1 MQFRE
6 ATINDIDKIVAL
18 VNVAYRGE
26 KGWTT
31 ENALVDGDRTTSAE
45 VLGYITNPKSHLFI
59 LANASIEAV
68 ICVEEQNGSA
78 YIGFFAVNPRL
89 QGEGVGKKLLQK
101 AEEFA
106 TKQLNIKHLL
116 MSVLADRVELI
127 EFYERRGYIR
137 TKKIEDY
144 PIHLNVGIP
153 KHELYVVTLAKYIKK
168 TC

>member
-6 ATINDIDKIVAL
+6 ATAEDIHEIVAL
-18 VNVAYRGE
+18 VNIAYRGE

-31 ENALVDGDRTTSAE
+31 ENALVDGDRTTPAE
-45 VLGYITNPKSHLFI
+45 VLGYITNPKSHLFV
-59 LANASIEAV
+59 LANASIKSV
-68 ICVEEQNGSA
+68 ICVEVQNSSA

-106 TKQLNIKHLL
+106 IKQLNIKHLL

-144 PIHLNVGIP
+144 PINLNVGIP
-153 KHELYVVTLAKYIKK
+153 KKELKVISLEKSL
-168 TC
+168 

>member
-1 MQFRE
+1 M
-6 ATINDIDKIVAL
+6 
-18 VNVAYRGE
+18 
-26 KGWTT
+26 
-31 ENALVDGDRTTSAE
+31 
-45 VLGYITNPKSHLFI
+45 
-59 LANASIEAV
+59 
-68 ICVEEQNGSA
+68 
-78 YIGFFAVNPRL
+78 
-89 QGEGVGKKLLQK
+89 QK

-106 TKQLNIKHLL
+106 TKQLSIKHLL

-144 PIHLNVGIP
+144 PIHLNVCIP

>member
-6 ATINDIDKIVAL
+6 ATSEDIHKIVSL
-18 VNVAYRGE
+18 VNIAYRGE

-31 ENALVDGDRTTSAE
+31 ENALVDGDRTTPAE
-45 VLGYITNPKSHLFI
+45 VLGYITNHKNHLFV
-59 LANASIEAV
+59 LVDASIEAV
-68 ICVEEQNGSA
+68 ICVEEQNNSA
-78 YIGFFAVNPRL
+78 YIGFFAVNPIL
-89 QGEGVGKKLLQK
+89 QGEGVGKKLLRK
-101 AEEFA
+101 VEEFA
-106 TKQLNIKHLL
+106 TKQLNIQHLL

-153 KHELYVVTLAKYIKK
+153 KKELKVISLEKSL
-168 TC
+168 